1 MNSLIVDRDAPG
13 GIRLATTTPEPSVSE
28 ALVRVSAATVNPTDL
43 HFAAQAPHGAV
54 IGYEVAG
61 TIDVPASDG
70 SSPAAGT
77 RVAGLAMGGAWAEYA
92 AVPGAQLAVIPDHLD
107 FDTAA
112 TVPLAGASALRALRA
127 LGSTLGRRVLITGAT
142 GAVGRIAVQLAAAS
156 GAAEIAA
163 VARDEQA
170 FPLLRELGATSTS
183 AVIGSDLGIFDG
195 VIDNVGGP
203 ALRDAFAL
211 LASNGTLVSVGRAS
225 GEDVVLSATD
235 LQGDWG
241 GSGRTIRT
249 FFMPEEGGPDL
260 QSDFEFLINLAAT
273 GRLHTNIGERVSLS
287 RGLDILRTGAW
298 KGKLVLQPQA

>member
-1 MNSLIVDRDAPG
+1 M
-13 GIRLATTTPEPSVSE
+13 
-28 ALVRVSAATVNPTDL
+28 
-43 HFAAQAPHGAV
+43 
-54 IGYEVAG
+54 
-61 TIDVPASDG
+61 
-70 SSPAAGT
+70 
-77 RVAGLAMGGAWAEYA
+77 
-92 AVPGAQLAVIPDHLD
+92 
-107 FDTAA
+107 
-112 TVPLAGASALRALRA
+112 PLAGASALRALRV

-156 GAAEIAA
+156 GAAAIAA
-163 VARDEQA
+163 VARDKQA
-170 FPLLRELGATSTS
+170 FELLRELGATSTS

-195 VIDNVGGP
+195 VIDNVGGS

-260 QSDFEFLINLAAT
+260 RSDFEFLIHLAAA
-273 GRLHTNIGERVSLS
+273 GRLHTNIGDRVSLS
-287 RGLDILRTGAW
+287 SGLDIIRTGAW